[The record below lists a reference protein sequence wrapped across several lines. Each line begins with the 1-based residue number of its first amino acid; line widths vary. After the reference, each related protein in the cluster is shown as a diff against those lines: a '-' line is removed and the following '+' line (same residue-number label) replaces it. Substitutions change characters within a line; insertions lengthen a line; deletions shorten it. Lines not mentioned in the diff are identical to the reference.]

1 MSNNVLAVT
10 ESTSPTTNRPAPV
23 RIEDYADPQFSSA
36 VREML
41 TAIEPLADTL
51 ELTASALMDQAR
63 AETGLD
69 DFGPTDFVERLDV
82 YTTALREEAGL
93 SKLGWFNN
101 HSQLVSTL
109 KNRLW
114 IEDLVKREPA
124 ILDVEIAA
132 PIVICGLPRTGTT
145 HLHNLMSSD
154 PGLRSLPYWESL
166 QPVLPASE
174 QPGPGEADPR
184 LARCQMGLD
193 FLHAAMPLFDR
204 MHEMTVDHVH
214 EEIQLL
220 MIDLSTMLM
229 ETSVLVPTWAA
240 YYQEHDQTSSYRYV
254 KKVLQCCQWLRGG
267 ERWVLKSPQ
276 HLEQFPVL
284 AEVFPDAT
292 FVVTHRDPV
301 SVTASMTTM
310 VTYGARMSVAHP
322 DPVAYGAMWSARLER
337 MLEACTRDRDV
348 LPAGQSIDVRFDE
361 FMADEFAMVERIY
374 DLAGQPMTGEG
385 RAAMDRFVADHPR
398 GRHGAI
404 EYDITQFGLDPGERR
419 EALRFYTDRFAVPL
433 ES

>member
-1 MSNNVLAVT
+1 VPLVSDSAPNH
-10 ESTSPTTNRPAPV
+10 PAPV
-23 RIEDYADPQFSSA
+23 RIEDYADPQFSPA

-41 TAIEPLADTL
+41 AAIEPLADSL
-51 ELTASALMDQAR
+51 ELTPAALMDQAR
-63 AETGLD
+63 DETGLD

-82 YTTALREEAGL
+82 YCTALREEAGL
-93 SKLGWFNN
+93 SRLGWFNN

-109 KNRLW
+109 RNRLW
-114 IEDLVKREPA
+114 IEDLVAREPG
-124 ILDVEIAA
+124 ILDIEIAA

-145 HLHNLMSSD
+145 HLHNLMSAD
-154 PGLRSLPYWESL
+154 PALRSLPYWESL
-166 QPVLPASE
+166 QPVLPESE
-174 QPGPGEADPR
+174 RPGPGEPDPR
-184 LARCQMGLD
+184 VARCQMGLD
-193 FLHAAMPLFDR
+193 FMHAAMPLFDR

-229 ETSVLVPTWAA
+229 ETSVNVPTWAA
-240 YYQEHDQTSSYRYV
+240 YYREHDQTSSYRYM

-267 ERWVLKSPQ
+267 TRWVLKSPQ

-301 SVTASMTTM
+301 AVTASMTTM

-322 DPVAYGAMWSARLER
+322 DPVRYGAHWGPRLES
-337 MLEACTRDRDV
+337 MLRACTRDRDV
-348 LPAGQSIDVRFDE
+348 LPADRSIDVRFDQ

-374 DLAGQPMTGEG
+374 DLAGQPMTSEG
-385 RAAMDRFVADHPR
+385 RAAMDRFVDDHPR

-404 EYDITQFGLDPGERR
+404 EYDITQFGLDPAERR
-419 EALRFYTDRFAVPL
+419 EALRFYTDRFGIIL